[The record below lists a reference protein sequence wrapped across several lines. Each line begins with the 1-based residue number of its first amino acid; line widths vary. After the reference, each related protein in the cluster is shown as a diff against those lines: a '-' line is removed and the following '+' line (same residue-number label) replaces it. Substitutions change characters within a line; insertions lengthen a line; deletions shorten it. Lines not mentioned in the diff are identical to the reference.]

1 MSKRKDINYQL
12 ARQNLYSKDLF
23 LNNYIDDML
32 TKCNQMFVYTGL
44 PDTVPK
50 RILEKYLTENGDCIF
65 TKHND
70 KFVILI
76 GGAGGELNEYYEP
89 TKYIVSNPYLKL
101 TKEYTINTENNDCV
115 LMRNDCKSRGL
126 IPLLSKYA
134 VLCNDCEIS
143 INMLTNN
150 LRTQYLI
157 SAGDNKTK
165 ENADIFIKKL
175 IDGDFSCIAEN
186 TFLDGVKVHN
196 VVTNASYIKDFIEL
210 NQYLKAT
217 AFNEIGL
224 DANYNMKRERLTA
237 GEVELNTSILIPLA
251 DDMLEQRRNAI
262 NEINKKYGLNITVD
276 LSSVWKMQKETVEKA
291 TAEQNTVTPDEKTD
305 GATVPP
311 ADTVNDTEPPAPPA
325 DKADADKV
333 PPADT
338 VKPDAD
344 KVPPAESDDEK
355 RQRLI
360 KEIETAD
367 ADFFNNV
374 DVNEMTNDD
383 LQTALDNMNGKK

>member
-1 MSKRKDINYQL
+1 MSKRKDINYKL
-12 ARQNLYSKDLF
+12 ARENLYNKDLF

-32 TKCNQMFVYTGL
+32 TKCNQMFVYEGL

-50 RILEKYLTENGDCIF
+50 RILERYLTENGDCIF

-89 TKYIVSNPYLKL
+89 TKYIVANPYLKL
-101 TKEYTINTENNDCV
+101 TKEYTINTENDDCV

-196 VVTNASYIKDFIEL
+196 VTTNASYIKDFMEL

-251 DDMLEQRRNAI
+251 DDMLEQRKQAVDAI
-262 NEINKKYGLNITVD
+262 NKMYGLNIKVD

-291 TAEQNTVTPDEKTD
+291 TAEQDTVTPEEQKDNDTTVLPAETETPPASPADKTD
-305 GATVPP
+305 GAAAST
-311 ADTVNDTEPPAPPA
+311 ADTET
-325 DKADADKV
+325 
-333 PPADT
+333 
-338 VKPDAD
+338 
-344 KVPPAESDDEK
+344 PPAETDEN

-360 KEIETAD
+360 KEIETLD
-367 ADFFNNV
+367 SDFFNNV

-383 LQTALDNMNGKK
+383 LQTALDNMNAKNNGGK